1 MVLGGWVITGG
12 VKKKKLIT
20 QLNLKNKKKMKIS
33 NQEKEPIKLI
43 LKPYNSFVLVWF
55 WFQKAETN
63 WTGWTGPV

>member
-55 WFQKAETN
+55 WFQKAKTN
-63 WTGWTGPV
+63 WTDLTGPV

>member
-1 MVLGGWVITGG
+1 
-12 VKKKKLIT
+12 
-20 QLNLKNKKKMKIS
+20 MKIS

-63 WTGWTGPV
+63 